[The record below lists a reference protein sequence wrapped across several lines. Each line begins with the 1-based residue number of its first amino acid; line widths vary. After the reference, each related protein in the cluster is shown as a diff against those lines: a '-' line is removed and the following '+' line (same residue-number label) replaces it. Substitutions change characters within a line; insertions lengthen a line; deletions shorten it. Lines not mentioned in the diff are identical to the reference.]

1 MPLKMLIG
9 RGAKVSDVDLD
20 YVAKMERAIAQKY
33 GRDTIKNPKS
43 GWDEDKEKL
52 YLRELEEKEQKRA
65 KLEQELE
72 KVEIGGFFVSKKLLN
87 RKIVTNCPVC
97 SKKMNN
103 VMDDIY
109 LNKYEC
115 CESCYIKHVEN
126 REERWSNGW
135 RPNIGEK

>member
-87 RKIVTNCPVC
+87 RKVVTNCPVC

>member
-1 MPLKMLIG
+1 M
-9 RGAKVSDVDLD
+9 SDVDLD